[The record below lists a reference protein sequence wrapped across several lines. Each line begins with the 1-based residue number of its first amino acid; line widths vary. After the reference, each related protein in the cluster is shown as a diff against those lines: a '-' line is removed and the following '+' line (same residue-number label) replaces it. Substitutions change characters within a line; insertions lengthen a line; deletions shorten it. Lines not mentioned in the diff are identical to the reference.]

1 LNDEKFAMT
10 NIYGMRRANGDWFAL
25 DDDGQLRMPLY
36 LSSDE
41 AMQARA
47 LSPGMLLFKPVILEE
62 RALTEFKPTEG
73 ESSVRF
79 WLADGPS
86 TKLKHGYLIDHAQL
100 VLLICNPTEQCRG

>member
-1 LNDEKFAMT
+1 MT
-10 NIYGMRRANGDWFAL
+10 YIYAMRRANGDWFVL

-36 LSSDE
+36 LSSNE
-41 AMQARA
+41 GMQARA
-47 LSPGMLLFKPVILEE
+47 FNPGMLLFKPVVLEE
-62 RALTEFKPTEG
+62 RALTEFAPTEG

-100 VLLICNPTEQCRG
+100 TLLIREG